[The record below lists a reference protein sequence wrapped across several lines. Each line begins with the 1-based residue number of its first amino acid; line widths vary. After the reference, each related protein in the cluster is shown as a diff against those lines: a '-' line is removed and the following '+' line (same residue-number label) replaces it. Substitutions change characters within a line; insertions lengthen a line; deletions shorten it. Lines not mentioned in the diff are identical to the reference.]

1 MSNMPDEC
9 SRMINSFSDA
19 MWWAIVTTTTV
30 GYGDFSPVDPLSRV
44 VAAFLMLVGIG
55 LVGSLAATM
64 SQLFYTMKEGS
75 GGRSLVN
82 TDEDVLHVLQRL
94 LDHYENGNLDK
105 RTYESAISLAM
116 QRIRAEI
123 TMIRSEYDTI
133 SSTMP
138 VPLQVA
144 QKIEYND
151 SISSLEDLL
160 HDVESMIPEEE

>member
-1 MSNMPDEC
+1 MKNSNIE
-9 SRMINSFSDA
+9 
-19 MWWAIVTTTTV
+19 
-30 GYGDFSPVDPLSRV
+30 YLSV
-44 VAAFLMLVGIG
+44 VAASRNDNHG
-55 LVGSLAATM
+55 
-64 SQLFYTMKEGS
+64 
-75 GGRSLVN
+75 
-82 TDEDVLHVLQRL
+82 
-94 LDHYENGNLDK
+94 GNLDK

-151 SISSLEDLL
+151 SISSLEDML
-160 HDVESMIPEEE
+160 HEVEAMINEEEW